1 MAVAVIPQD
10 LRGREDL
17 TQGDINRIVGI
28 RKERKKLSAK
38 AATLEAE
45 LKATR
50 EAIAAGETEEQS
62 LLASD

>member
-1 MAVAVIPQD
+1 MAVARIPAD

-17 TQGDINRIVGI
+17 TLADVDRIAAL
-28 RKERKKLSAK
+28 RKARKKLAAK
-38 AATLEAE
+38 VETLEAE

-50 EAIAAGETEEQS
+50 ESITANEAEEQA

>member
-38 AATLEAE
+38 VATLEAE

-50 EAIAAGETEEQS
+50 EAITAGETEEQS

>member
-38 AATLEAE
+38 ATTLEAE